1 MEFDFSAMAPSQ
13 CYKLLVS
20 VVVPRPIALVTS
32 LNEAGVVNAAPF
44 SFFNLMG
51 DDPQILILSI
61 ERKPSGAA
69 KDTAHNIALQR
80 EFVVNLVDEATA
92 ERMHACSRDFPSDE
106 SEAAAVGFTTLPSR
120 AVAAPR
126 IAESPVALECKLYQT
141 STSARCANSSLA
153 KWCGC
158 TAMRGCS
165 TRRPCASTWTAISRW
180 AACMPTA
187 MSPPAISLSPRAAPS
202 TWPPSAAKAGCKPAR
217 FQRRWSRRG

>member
-51 DDPQILILSI
+51 DDPPILILSI
-61 ERKPSGAA
+61 ERKPGGAA

-141 STSARCANSSLA
+141 IDISPLRQLIIGQVVWLHSHEGVFDPQTLRVNMDRYFPVGRLYADRYVTTRDRFVAEGSPEYLA
-153 KWCGC
+153 
-158 TAMRGCS
+158 
-165 TRRPCASTWTAISRW
+165 AI
-180 AACMPTA
+180 
-187 MSPPAISLSPRAAPS
+187 LSQGRL
-202 TWPPSAAKAGCKPAR
+202 
-217 FQRRWSRRG
+217 